1 MSLKRA
7 LKALNLERPG
17 DLLLLGVPTE
27 DEKLIEK
34 LTGAKIETKDQKEK
48 MKNIFKAFDV
58 DLFYQLGVNFNVV
71 WSNRRPKLAEG
82 SFEELKEDFPFTDA
96 FHVAYKNLKL
106 RRTETASQ
114 LWVIK
119 RPFKNYEELLNY
131 LEEYDPRNDELR
143 STYEITN
150 EYRRVFQEYQELIGE
165 TTLFAGEFYLTL
177 FTYLDIHIG
186 LQMIARLSNQNPEV
200 LDELIAKYAQ
210 VARKHVEAWS
220 STGIKMFVSHDDIAW
235 KGGLFFPTEWYRKH
249 VIQWWKYI
257 WEPIKDKSI
266 KLIFVSDGDYRNLME
281 DLIKI
286 GVDGFHVEWDPR
298 FSRED
303 IEKIMEK
310 YGETKIFF
318 LHPNY
323 EVLSYGNTSE
333 VEEEARWFVALSRG
347 YPSIFFAGTPPS
359 NPKNVETFLKVWF
372 SERYKSK

>member
-71 WSNRRPKLAEG
+71 WSNRTPKLAEG

-114 LWVIK
+114 LWVTK

-177 FTYLDIHIG
+177 FTYLDIHVG

-220 STGIKMFVSHDDIAW
+220 NTGIKMFVSHDDIAW

-286 GVDGFHVEWDPR
+286 GVGGFHVEWDPG

-303 IEKIMEK
+303 IEKNN
-310 YGETKIFF
+310 G
-318 LHPNY
+318 
-323 EVLSYGNTSE
+323 
-333 VEEEARWFVALSRG
+333 
-347 YPSIFFAGTPPS
+347 
-359 NPKNVETFLKVWF
+359 KVWRDKDIF
-372 SERYKSK
+372 PSPKL